1 MALLD
6 TVKEAVG
13 VEPTPI
19 PPPKAIAER
28 IKRSIQRMKDGA
40 PKRNECFS
48 FAAGDQFKYV
58 NGKNELVSQPTTTN
72 WLERRGKPEHRM
84 RTVRN
89 LIFDIIERQVADT
102 TQRVPSYEARASTSD
117 PEDIGAARLAEKVAL
132 YGFDKWHIRAAT
144 ERAVR
149 NAVIAGEGFAWPY
162 FDTSVGPF
170 FTEMEG
176 KTVGQGESAVRVCSG
191 NEVAWAPG
199 VSGEDSRYHVVQ
211 QARDRE
217 SVMELEGYLGGS
229 LKPDASTSDVQNEDV
244 QDSKLVLVTDYLER
258 PCPAYPMGRWLTLAN
273 GRVIVPERPYPCT
286 DGDGDPLNEPV
297 LHKLSYAQNPATD
310 RDDGLVKHLLD
321 PQRAANNSVNKFIEW
336 IVMTLNPQ
344 FIIMNG
350 SLQKGQRRNDEPGT
364 VYNAF
369 GSAVQIIQP
378 GAVPPELME
387 FKNDA
392 EADMARIA
400 AQNDIPSNVE
410 AGKAIQAL
418 IERDQ
423 SRKANFI
430 GNLSD
435 FHSRLMRH
443 CLYLVQKHY
452 TEERLIKVRGR
463 GFDPGSLQDFEGSQ
477 LRGQVD
483 VRVYPDSIE
492 PQTRE
497 GQTQKIQNIVAMF
510 PGAFSPDVVISA
522 MENGTAGTLIKG
534 FELAQQRVATIIQK
548 ARDGTLIDE
557 PNRPVFP
564 NEDAGPQIDPVTGRP
579 VPQEN
584 PDGTPVMAP
593 GEPDPMTGMPGP
605 PQVQFVQA
613 TEVPGWMPRPFD
625 NIPIH
630 KKMMEDWMQTADFDS
645 LAPPEVEQAMLYYS
659 ALLDLEAKKAQ
670 RDAELQN
677 QMAASQGL
685 NNAAA
690 PQTKLPPSLPAVGN
704 GKPS

>member
-1 MALLD
+1 L
-6 TVKEAVG
+6 
-13 VEPTPI
+13 
-19 PPPKAIAER
+19 
-28 IKRSIQRMKDGA
+28 RS
-40 PKRNECFS
+40 P
-48 FAAGDQFKYV
+48 
-58 NGKNELVSQPTTTN
+58 
-72 WLERRGKPEHRM
+72 RGP
-84 RTVRN
+84 TVRN
-89 LIFDIIERQVADT
+89 LIFDIVERQVADT

-132 YGFDKWHIRAAT
+132 YGYDKWHIRAAT
-144 ERAVR
+144 ERVVR

-170 FTEMEG
+170 FTDMEG
-176 KTVGQGESAVRVCSG
+176 KTLGQGEIAVRVFSG
-191 NEVAWAPG
+191 NEVAWEPG
-199 VSGEDSRYHVVQ
+199 VSFEDSRYHVVQ

-217 SVMELEGYLGGS
+217 SVMELEGYLGGT
-229 LKPDASTSDVQNEDV
+229 LKPDASTSDVQNDDI

-258 PCPAYPMGRWLTLAN
+258 PCPNYPMGRWLTLAN
-273 GRVIVPERPYPCT
+273 NRVIVPERPYPCT

-297 LHKLSYAQNPATD
+297 IHKLSYAQNPATD

-321 PQRAANNSVNKFIEW
+321 PQRAANNSVNKSIEW
-336 IVMTLNPQ
+336 AVLALNPQ
-344 FIIMNG
+344 LVILNG
-350 SLQKGQRRNDEPGT
+350 GLQKGQRLTDEPGQ
-364 VYNAF
+364 VYNAH
-369 GSAVQIIQP
+369 GADVQWRP
-378 GAVPPELME
+378 VPQIPAEL
-387 FKNDA
+387 FTLKDQA

-430 GNLSD
+430 GNLSE

-497 GQTQKIQNIVAMF
+497 GQQQKIQNIVAMF

-522 MENGTAGTLIKG
+522 MENGTASTLIKG

-564 NEDAGPQIDPVTGRP
+564 NEDAGPAIDPEHGQPIPQTEPGRH
-579 VPQEN
+579 
-584 PDGTPVMAP
+584 TPTQIAP

-605 PQVQFVQA
+605 PQVQYVQA

-630 KKMMEDWMQTADFDS
+630 KKMMEDWMSTPTGTRS
-645 LAPPEVEQAMLYYS
+645 HPRRRNRGCSTTPPCWTWRPRRPS
-659 ALLDLEAKKAQ
+659 GTPSF
-670 RDAELQN
+670 RT
-677 QMAASQGL
+677 QMAEQQGM
-685 NNAAA
+685 A
-690 PQTKLPPSLPAVGN
+690 TPPRPRPSFPPPCPPVGN